1 MTEAAQA
8 LDEIENAIEALADLP
23 SEFSIGLTRREQ
35 RVARLARASSSQR
48 AAGAAGRKRKAK
60 SQACRAVSGAAS

>member
-48 AAGAAGRKRKAK
+48 AAGAAGGKREAE
-60 SQACRAVSGAAS
+60 RGAEAAGVATD